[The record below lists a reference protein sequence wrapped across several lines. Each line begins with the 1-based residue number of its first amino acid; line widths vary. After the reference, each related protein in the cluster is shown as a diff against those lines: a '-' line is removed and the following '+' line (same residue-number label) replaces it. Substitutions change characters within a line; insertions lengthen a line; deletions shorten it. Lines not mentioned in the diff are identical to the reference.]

1 MYVPSIGR
9 SVLPA
14 LTFGWSKVC
23 VVSFVKGTSS
33 SSSAP
38 FAERRPRRTKRGRA
52 SRAGPARRSRPSLA
66 VRNTRRRDFYPSMA
80 FADIA
85 PQFVGS
91 LYWIVTT
98 AVGSCI
104 TSSKY
109 VALSLPPEHR
119 PFYLHN
125 NPTETKCCQAD
136 PHCPLKHHFQKLGS
150 CWGYEES
157 CEAPRRAA
165 HPSCHSSSTPWVI
178 NLEEAKQMFW
188 QQADFGY
195 VKERRKELQ
204 TLCHPQH
211 PGDSS
216 LVCAS
221 HMRYC
226 TATEL
231 FIDLRNPRRS
241 NNRYEEDFLKN
252 GEIGGHCILDQEAL
266 NAQGDHKSP
275 LQSWFAELQ
284 TYTSLPFSVHTAKEC
299 EVVIDRPTYFMKLDA
314 GVNMYHHF
322 CDFVNLYISQHVN
335 NSFSTDVNIVM
346 WDTSS
351 YYYGDLFSSTW
362 KAFTDHDVIHLKD
375 FDHKRVCFRNAVLSL
390 LPRMRYGLFYNTPLI
405 SNCHS
410 TALFRAFSQHVIYRL
425 NITQHENKER
435 KVRVTL
441 LTRSTQYRRITN
453 QKQLERAMK
462 TVSLLDVR
470 VVDYK
475 FKEIDF
481 TEQLRITHN
490 SDVFIGIHGA
500 GLTHLLFLPD
510 WAVIFELHNC
520 GDELCYW
527 DLAKLR
533 GVKYMTWRRKSA
545 VYPEDEGHHPT
556 LGNHPKF
563 TNYAFDVAEFMR
575 LVLLAVEQVQSHPTW
590 QDRHDHDEL

>member
-1 MYVPSIGR
+1 MDEKSGV
-9 SVLPA
+9 
-14 LTFGWSKVC
+14 
-23 VVSFVKGTSS
+23 
-33 SSSAP
+33 SSAGILWWTLHIP
-38 FAERRPRRTKRGRA
+38 QCPLLRG
-52 SRAGPARRSRPSLA
+52 
-66 VRNTRRRDFYPSMA
+66 TYPSMA
-80 FADIA
+80 FADIP
-85 PQFVGS
+85 PQFIGL

-119 PFYLHN
+119 PFYLRN
-125 NPTETKCCQAD
+125 NPTEAKCCQAD
-136 PHCPLKHHFQKLGS
+136 PCCPLKHHFEKLAS

-157 CEAPRRAA
+157 CEPPHRAA
-165 HPSCHSSSTPWVI
+165 DPSCHSTSAPWVM

-204 TLCHPQH
+204 MLCRPQH

-226 TATEL
+226 TATRL
-231 FIDLRNPRRS
+231 FIDLRNPRR
-241 NNRYEEDFLKN
+241 NNDR
-252 GEIGGHCILDQEAL
+252 
-266 NAQGDHKSP
+266 
-275 LQSWFAELQ
+275 FAELQ
-284 TYTSLPFSVHTAKEC
+284 LYTSLPFSVHTTQEC

-351 YYYGDLFSSTW
+351 YHYGDLFSSTW

-375 FDHKRVCFRNAVLSL
+375 FDHKRVCFRYAVFSL

-405 SNCHS
+405 PNCHG

-453 QKQLERAMK
+453 QKQMERAMK
-462 TVSLLDVR
+462 TVPLLDVR

-475 FKEIDF
+475 FKEIEF

-490 SDVFIGIHGA
+490 SDVFIGMHGA

-520 GDELCYW
+520 GDDLCYW
-527 DLAKLR
+527 DLARLR
-533 GVKYMTWRRKSA
+533 GVNYMTWQRQSA
-545 VYPEDEGHHPT
+545 VYPEDKVCTEDP
-556 LGNHPKF
+556 F
-563 TNYAFDVAEFMR
+563 V
-575 LVLLAVEQVQSHPTW
+575 
-590 QDRHDHDEL
+590 